1 MKYYSA
7 IKIMPLAATG
17 TDLVIIVVSE
27 VNQKEKDKSHMI
39 SHLHMESKT
48 QMNKSM
54 KQKHSYRHREQTCVW
69 QAGGRLGKG

>member
-1 MKYYSA
+1 
-7 IKIMPLAATG
+7 MPFAPTWM
-17 TDLVIIVVSE
+17 DLEIIILSE

-48 QMNKSM
+48 QMNISM